1 MGRKQYDSLSI
12 ETQGT
17 KAQAKP
23 LVLDCKEKPTRPS
36 PMGGVYVPGRIVTDI
51 FGRVLDIVAEKI
63 DPR

>member
-1 MGRKQYDSLSI
+1 MGKKDDYLYVES
-12 ETQGT
+12 QGT
-17 KAQAKP
+17 KAEAKP
-23 LVLDCKEKPTRPS
+23 MVINCKDKPTRPS